1 MVSLLPRALLLA
13 LVTLDKLS
21 EFGGPGCHGTFSTN
35 FLIVVGLCFLLK
47 LLDNLVLLTQ
57 LEVEVTKLILQDS
70 SKIVFLFLRL
80 RVWLTL

>member
-1 MVSLLPRALLLA
+1 MVGLLPRTLLLT
-13 LVTLDKLS
+13 LVTLNKLS
-21 EFGGPGCHGTFSTN
+21 KFRCPGCHGTFSTN

-80 RVWLTL
+80 CVRLGL

>member
-21 EFGGPGCHGTFSTN
+21 EFGGPCCHGAFVYLLT
-35 FLIVVGLCFLLK
+35 VVSLSFLLK

-80 RVWLTL
+80 RVRLGL